1 MSQAKVPAWVTVALL
16 PAINV
21 LVAFLVSALLFMY
34 IDINPIDAAKVMWTG
49 AFGYA
54 EGFGYTM
61 YYATGFIFTGLAVAV
76 AFHAGL
82 FNIGGEGQAYIGGL
96 GVGLV
101 CLTLGEYAPWYIV
114 FPVAIIAG
122 GLFGAAWAFI
132 PAYLQAKRGS
142 HIVITTIMFNFIASS
157 LMAYLLVDI
166 LKPENTM
173 ATESRVF
180 AVSSWL
186 PKMHEMLAVVGV
198 EMAPSPMNLSFI
210 FALLC
215 CLFVWLFMWHSRW
228 GYEIRSVGSNPS
240 AASYAGIKYVKIIIL
255 TMLISGMLAG
265 FFGLNVLQGELHQ
278 IKLNFVEGF
287 GFTGIAVALMGRNH
301 PVGVLL
307 ASLLFG
313 FLYQGGAELSF
324 EYGVDR
330 NIVVVLQGLV
340 ILFSGALE
348 HMFRPSLEK
357 TYLKLFGKNNHKQQA
372 EKGVA

>member
-1 MSQAKVPAWVTVALL
+1 MSQARVPAWISVGLMPALNIL
-16 PAINV
+16 M
-21 LVAFLVSALLFMY
+21 AFLVSAILFAY
-34 IDINPIDAAKVMWTG
+34 LDISPLEAAQTMWAG
-49 AFGYA
+49 AFESG
-54 EGFGYTM
+54 EGLGFTL

-101 CLTLGEYAPWYIV
+101 CLLLGDVLPFALLLPL
-114 FPVAIIAG
+114 AIIVG

-132 PAYLQAKRGS
+132 PAWLQAKRGS
-142 HIVITTIMFNFIASS
+142 HIVITTIMFNFIASA
-157 LMAYLLVDI
+157 LMAYLLVNVF
-166 LKPENTM
+166 KPAGTM

-180 AVSSWL
+180 AEASWL
-186 PKMHEMLAVVGV
+186 PKLSDIGAMMG
-198 EMAPSPMNLSFI
+198 MTIPTSPLNISFI
-210 FALLC
+210 WALICAVL
-215 CLFVWLFMWHSRW
+215 VWLFIWHTRW
-228 GYEIRSVGSNPS
+228 GYELRSVGASQS
-240 AASYAGIKYVKIIIL
+240 ASAYAGISYPKVVMV

-265 FFGLNVLQGELHQ
+265 FFALNVLQGELHQ

-301 PVGVLL
+301 PVGVIL

-324 EYGVDR
+324 EYGIDR

-340 ILFSGALE
+340 ILFCGALE
-348 HMFRPSLEK
+348 HMLRPRVEQFYLSLAAK
-357 TYLKLFGKNNHKQQA
+357 
-372 EKGVA
+372 KGA

>member
-1 MSQAKVPAWVTVALL
+1 MSQAKVPAWVTIALL
-16 PAINV
+16 PAVNV
-21 LVAFLVSALLFMY
+21 CVAFLVSALLFVY
-34 IDINPIDAAKVMWTG
+34 IEINPLDAIQVMWSG

-54 EGFGYTM
+54 EGFGYTL
-61 YYATGFIFTGLAVAV
+61 YYTTGFIFTGLAVAV
-76 AFHAGL
+76 AYHAGL
-82 FNIGGEGQAYIGGL
+82 FNIGVEGQAYIGGL
-96 GVGLV
+96 GVGII
-101 CLTLGEYAPWYIV
+101 CLTLGEYAPWYVV
-114 FPVAIIAG
+114 FPTAVIVG

-142 HIVITTIMFNFIASS
+142 HIVITTIMFNFIAAS

-166 LKPENTM
+166 LKPQETM

-180 AVSSWL
+180 AAGSWL
-186 PKMHEMLAVVGV
+186 PKMDEILAVFGINI
-198 EMAPSPMNLSFI
+198 APSPLNLSFI
-210 FALLC
+210 FALVC
-215 CLFVWLFMWHSRW
+215 CVFVWLFIWKSRW
-228 GYEIRSVGSNPS
+228 GYEIRAIGANPS
-240 AASYAGIKYVKIIIL
+240 AASYAGINYVKIVIL

-265 FFGLNVLQGELHQ
+265 FFGINVLQGELHQ

-301 PVGVLL
+301 PLGVLF

-348 HMFRPSLEK
+348 HMFRPRLEQV
-357 TYLKLFGKNNHKQQA
+357 YLKLFARKA
-372 EKGVA
+372 ESKAQGVA

>member
-1 MSQAKVPAWVTVALL
+1 MSQAKVPAWVTIGLL

-21 LVAFLVSALLFMY
+21 LVAFLVSALLFIY
-34 IDINPIDAAKVMWTG
+34 IDINPLDAIKVMWTG

-54 EGFGYTM
+54 EGFGYTL
-61 YYATGFIFTGLAVAV
+61 YYTTGFIFTGLAVAV
-76 AFHAGL
+76 AYHAGL
-82 FNIGGEGQAYIGGL
+82 FNIGVEGQAYIGGL
-96 GVGLV
+96 GVGII
-101 CLTLGEYAPWYIV
+101 CLTLGEYAPWYVV
-114 FPVAIIAG
+114 FPVAVIAG
-122 GLFGAAWAFI
+122 GAFGAAWAFI

-166 LKPENTM
+166 LKPETTM

-186 PKMHEMLAVVGV
+186 PKMHEFFALFGIK
-198 EMAPSPMNLSFI
+198 MASSPLNISFI

-215 CLFVWLFMWHSRW
+215 CVFVWLFIWHSRW
-228 GYEIRSVGSNPS
+228 GYEIRSIGANPS
-240 AASYAGIKYVKIIIL
+240 ASSYAGINYLKTIVI
-255 TMLISGMLAG
+255 TMLLSGMLAG
-265 FFGLNVLQGELHQ
+265 FFGINVLQGELHQ

-301 PVGVLL
+301 PVGVLF

-348 HMFRPSLEK
+348 YMFKPSIER
-357 TYLKLFGKNNHKQQA
+357 TYLRFFGAKQEHGA
-372 EKGVA
+372 A

>member
-1 MSQAKVPAWVTVALL
+1 MSQTQVPAWVSVALL

-21 LVAFLVSALLFMY
+21 FAAFLVSALLFMY
-34 IDINPIDAAKVMWTG
+34 IDISPIDAIKVMWTG

-54 EGFGYTM
+54 EGIGYTL
-61 YYATGFIFTGLAVAV
+61 YYTTGFIFTGLAVAI

-101 CLTLGEYAPWYIV
+101 CLTLGEFAPWYVV
-114 FPVAIIAG
+114 FPVAIIVG

-142 HIVITTIMFNFIASS
+142 HIVITTIMFNFIAAS

-166 LKPENTM
+166 LKPETTM

-180 AVSSWL
+180 AASSWL
-186 PKMHEMLAVVGV
+186 PKMHEMLSWVGV
-198 EMAPSPMNLSFI
+198 SMSASPLNLSFI

-215 CLFVWLFMWHSRW
+215 CLLLWLFIWHTRW

-240 AASYAGIKYVKIIIL
+240 AATYAGISYVKIVIIA
-255 TMLISGMLAG
+255 MLISGMLAG

-301 PVGVLL
+301 PLGVLL

-348 HMFRPSLEK
+348 HMFKPSLER
-357 TYLKLFGKNNHKQQA
+357 TYLKLFAKKPSPS
-372 EKGVA
+372 EGVA

>member
-1 MSQAKVPAWVTVALL
+1 MSQAKVPAWVTIGLL

-21 LVAFLVSALLFMY
+21 MVAFLVSGLLFLY
-34 IDINPIDAAKVMWTG
+34 IEINPLDAIEVMWSG

-54 EGFGYTM
+54 EGFGYTL
-61 YYATGFIFTGLAVAV
+61 YYTTGFIFTGLAVAV
-76 AFHAGL
+76 AYHAGL
-82 FNIGGEGQAYIGGL
+82 FNIGVEGQSYIGGL
-96 GVGLV
+96 GVGLI
-101 CLTLGEYAPWYIV
+101 CLTLGEYAPWYVV
-114 FPVAIIAG
+114 FPVAVIVG

-142 HIVITTIMFNFIASS
+142 HIVITTIMFNFIAAS

-180 AVSSWL
+180 AAGSWL
-186 PKMHEMLAVVGV
+186 PKMDEILALFGIQI
-198 EMAPSPMNLSFI
+198 APSPLNLSFI

-215 CLFVWLFMWHSRW
+215 CVFVWLFIWKSRW
-228 GYEIRSVGSNPS
+228 GYEIRAIGANPS
-240 AASYAGIKYVKIIIL
+240 AASYAGINYVKIIIL
-255 TMLISGMLAG
+255 TMVLSGMLAG
-265 FFGLNVLQGELHQ
+265 FFGINVLQGELHQ

-348 HMFRPSLEK
+348 HMFRPRLEQL
-357 TYLKLFGKNNHKQQA
+357 YLKLFASKPKAQ
-372 EKGVA
+372 GVA

>member
-1 MSQAKVPAWVTVALL
+1 MSQARVPAWITVVLL
-16 PAINV
+16 PAINI
-21 LVAFLVSALLFMY
+21 LMAFLVSAILFY
-34 IDINPIDAAKVMWTG
+34 YLDINPLEAATIMWQG
-49 AFGYA
+49 AFSSG
-54 EGFGYTM
+54 EGIGFTL

-101 CLTLGEYAPWYIV
+101 CLFLGDTLPFV
-114 FPVAIIAG
+114 VLLPLAILVG

-132 PAYLQAKRGS
+132 PAWLQAKRGS

-166 LKPENTM
+166 FKPAGTM
-173 ATESRVF
+173 APESRVF
-180 AVSSWL
+180 AEMSWL
-186 PKMHEMLAVVGV
+186 PKLSDLLAAIGIEMTPTPL
-198 EMAPSPMNLSFI
+198 NISF
-210 FALLC
+210 FWALICALM
-215 CLFVWLFMWHSRW
+215 VWLFIWRSRW
-228 GYEIRSVGSNPS
+228 GYELRAVGANQS
-240 AASYAGIKYVKIIIL
+240 AAAYAGIHYSKVVIL
-255 TMLISGMLAG
+255 AMVISGMLAG
-265 FFGLNVLQGELHQ
+265 FFALNVLQGELHQ

-301 PVGVLL
+301 PIGVIL

-324 EYGVDR
+324 EFGVDR

-348 HMFRPSLEK
+348 HMFRPRLEA
-357 TYLKLFGKNNHKQQA
+357 TYLKLTYKA
-372 EKGVA
+372 EV

>member
-1 MSQAKVPAWVTVALL
+1 MSQAKVPAWVSIGLL
-16 PAINV
+16 PAVNIA
-21 LVAFLVSALLFMY
+21 VAFLVSALLFLY
-34 IDINPIDAAKVMWTG
+34 IDINPLDAIKVMWTG

-54 EGFGYTM
+54 EGMGYTL
-61 YYATGFIFTGLAVAV
+61 YYTTGFVFTGLAVAV
-76 AFHAGL
+76 AYHAGL
-82 FNIGGEGQAYIGGL
+82 FNIGVEGQAYIGGL
-96 GVGLV
+96 GVGIV
-101 CLTLGEYAPWYIV
+101 CLTLGDVAPWYII

-122 GLFGAAWAFI
+122 GLFGAGWAFI

-142 HIVITTIMFNFIASS
+142 HIVITTIMFNFIAAS

-166 LKPENTM
+166 FKPENSM

-180 AVSSWL
+180 TQASWL
-186 PKMHEMLAVVGV
+186 PKMHDV
-198 EMAPSPMNLSFI
+198 
-210 FALLC
+210 FALLGIKMASSPLNISFFFAILC
-215 CLFVWLFMWHSRW
+215 CVFVWLFIWHTRW
-228 GYEIRSVGSNPS
+228 GYEIRAIGSNPS
-240 AASYAGIKYVKIIIL
+240 AATYAGINYIKIIII
-255 TMLISGMLAG
+255 TMLISGMLSG

-301 PVGVLL
+301 PIGIFL

-340 ILFSGALE
+340 ILFCGALE

-357 TYLKLFGKNNHKQQA
+357 LYLRLAPVKPQGEA
-372 EKGVA
+372 